1 MGDYALTYLSAW
13 CIFAAAVFIMRFL
26 MARFFISSQLSS
38 ALLLSTLLSIGVIQ
52 ANAAVPVVQG
62 SLSGNTVSNTGS
74 SSINNDTQTA
84 DTQGSTLWKLYQQ
97 VQQLQQEIRELRGQL
112 EAQQNGLDRTQKDL
126 KNRYTDLDQRL
137 ESLREKSEDSSTDD
151 TVADDTNTDSHTT
164 DTTTDKDAVPTNA
177 APIKNSKA
185 TPINIPR
192 ESKPPSN
199 PLSSPAPNPSANAG
213 NVFVQQSADADKQAY
228 IGAYDAYKVGGA
240 TKAIKPMQQFIV
252 NFPNSV
258 YVPNAYYWLGE
269 FHLASNPADFTK
281 AKKSFN
287 EVVNKYPKS
296 AKASTALYRIAT
308 ITQEIDKRPQE
319 ALSLMQK
326 LNKDY
331 PTSAEAQYAK
341 SFISTYA
348 KKP

>member
-1 MGDYALTYLSAW
+1 
-13 CIFAAAVFIMRFL
+13 
-26 MARFFISSQLSS
+26 MARYLNSKKTMSN
-38 ALLLSTLLSIGVIQ
+38 LLCSVLLVSGLSTLSVAQ
-52 ANAAVPVVQG
+52 SNAAVPVVQG
-62 SLSGNTVSNTGS
+62 SLSGNSTMSNTMSNSVAQSGANQS
-74 SSINNDTQTA
+74 AES
-84 DTQGSTLWKLYQQ
+84 QGSTLWKLYQQ

-137 ESLREKSEDSSTDD
+137 ESLREKSDESSTDD
-151 TVADDTNTDSHTT
+151 TAADDTNTDSNST
-164 DTTTDKDAVPTNA
+164 DITTDKQAAPTNA
-177 APIKNSKA
+177 APIKNSDA

-192 ESKPPSN
+192 ESKAPSN
-199 PLSSPAPNPSANAG
+199 PLSSPAPSTSANAG
-213 NVFVQQSADADKQAY
+213 NVYVQQSADADKQAY
-228 IGAYDAYKVGGA
+228 IGAYDAYKAGGA
-240 TKAIKPMQQFIV
+240 SKAIKPMQQFIV
-252 NFPNSV
+252 NFPTSV

-269 FHLASNPADFTK
+269 FHLASNPADFSK

-331 PTSAEAQYAK
+331 PNSAEAQYAK
-341 SFISTYA
+341 SFIATRT